1 LNDLTA
7 RRIEAIQMFDR
18 FKSSPG
24 KLKLVRM
31 RSDGTTIPKIKQ
43 IVRKNIAQGF
53 RPDLILVDYIDCIS
67 PSKNFADVNEAQGSV
82 MREFESMLAE
92 LDIAGWTATQ
102 GNRSSIKADVVE
114 GDQIAGSI
122 KKAQIVHFMVSIAK
136 TLEQKENGKANMAIL
151 KSRFGKSGVLF
162 EDIIFDN
169 STIQIDMSQNSSGKS
184 FYDHGEVKE
193 GRSQDRVNNLL
204 EIIEQRNQERNNQ
217 LTN

>member
-1 LNDLTA
+1 
-7 RRIEAIQMFDR
+7 
-18 FKSSPG
+18 
-24 KLKLVRM
+24 
-31 RSDGTTIPKIKQ
+31 
-43 IVRKNIAQGF
+43 
-53 RPDLILVDYIDCIS
+53 
-67 PSKNFADVNEAQGSV
+67 

-136 TLEQKENGKANMAIL
+136 TLEQKENSKANMAIL

-193 GRSQDRVNNLL
+193 GRGQERVNNLL
-204 EIIEQRNQERNNQ
+204 EVVELRRQERNNQ
-217 LTN
+217 NNQLTN